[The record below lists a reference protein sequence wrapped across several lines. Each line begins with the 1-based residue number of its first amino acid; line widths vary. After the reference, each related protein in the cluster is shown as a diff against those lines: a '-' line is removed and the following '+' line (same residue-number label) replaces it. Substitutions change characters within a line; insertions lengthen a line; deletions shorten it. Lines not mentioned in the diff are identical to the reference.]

1 MASASK
7 RPLEIDDLYNIK
19 MVSDPSVSPDGKRVV
34 WVETRLDQDD
44 DAYKALLRLANVDG
58 SNSRQLSSGQF
69 RDTGPVWSPDG
80 GEIAFVSNRPASVEA
95 PDEDGDRR
103 SVKDSTKVSQV
114 WLIAA
119 DGGEARQLTAHPY
132 GASEPCWSPDGRKM
146 AFTAADDV
154 DPDDLFDAPI
164 TSGVYADEIAVNDL
178 RYRFNGKGFLKTW
191 SHIWTIDIESRDA
204 VRVTNGA
211 DNDQSPAWSPDG
223 RQIAFVG
230 NRSSEEHKRPATSI
244 QVVSATGGDVRTVA
258 TEDASF
264 GSPVWSPDGK
274 TIAFIGHE
282 DASTGLTR
290 NNAVWT
296 VAVSG
301 KKLRNHTKKI
311 DISFTDVGMSDIS
324 TGGSARPIWVDATTL
339 LVSGSERGATSIYR
353 VPIGKG
359 KPEALTS
366 DALRVLQYD
375 AVAKGK
381 IIVSVVGEP
390 DRPFRL
396 CSSTINGKRL
406 KTVADPNEQLIEQ
419 VHVAN
424 PMELDAVATD
434 GSPVQTWLLPPY
446 GLKPD
451 AGVTYPLIVQIH
463 GGPHGMYGRA
473 MFHEMQVMAS
483 RGYGVLFC
491 NPRGSAGYGEA
502 FTGITKSTW
511 GESDMP
517 DVIASVDEAAK
528 LDWVDSDR
536 LGITGGSY
544 GGYLTNWIIS
554 HDTRFKAAVTQ
565 RCVSNF
571 HSFVGT
577 SDIGTDFG
585 IYEFG
590 GTPWGDAEKLLKYSP
605 ISYVEAIETPLLIV
619 HSEQDLRCPIEQAEQ
634 LFTALRYLGKD
645 VAFVRIPEE
654 SHELSR
660 SGTPSRRIARLRH
673 IIGWFDSHL

>member
-1 MASASK
+1 
-7 RPLEIDDLYNIK
+7 
-19 MVSDPSVSPDGKRVV
+19 
-34 WVETRLDQDD
+34 
-44 DAYKALLRLANVDG
+44 
-58 SNSRQLSSGQF
+58 
-69 RDTGPVWSPDG
+69 
-80 GEIAFVSNRPASVEA
+80 
-95 PDEDGDRR
+95 
-103 SVKDSTKVSQV
+103 
-114 WLIAA
+114 
-119 DGGEARQLTAHPY
+119 
-132 GASEPCWSPDGRKM
+132 
-146 AFTAADDV
+146 
-154 DPDDLFDAPI
+154 
-164 TSGVYADEIAVNDL
+164 
-178 RYRFNGKGFLKTW
+178 
-191 SHIWTIDIESRDA
+191 
-204 VRVTNGA
+204 
-211 DNDQSPAWSPDG
+211 
-223 RQIAFVG
+223 
-230 NRSSEEHKRPATSI
+230 
-244 QVVSATGGDVRTVA
+244 
-258 TEDASF
+258 
-264 GSPVWSPDGK
+264 
-274 TIAFIGHE
+274 
-282 DASTGLTR
+282 
-290 NNAVWT
+290 
-296 VAVSG
+296 
-301 KKLRNHTKKI
+301 
-311 DISFTDVGMSDIS
+311 
-324 TGGSARPIWVDATTL
+324 
-339 LVSGSERGATSIYR
+339 
-353 VPIGKG
+353 
-359 KPEALTS
+359 
-366 DALRVLQYD
+366 
-375 AVAKGK
+375 
-381 IIVSVVGEP
+381 
-390 DRPFRL
+390 
-396 CSSTINGKRL
+396 
-406 KTVADPNEQLIEQ
+406 
-419 VHVAN
+419 
-424 PMELDAVATD
+424 MELDAVAPD

-491 NPRGSAGYGEA
+491 NPRGSASYGEA
-502 FTGITKSTW
+502 FTGITKGTW

-517 DVIASVDEAAK
+517 DVIAAVDEAAK
-528 LDWVDSDR
+528 LDWVDTDR